1 MNLSFT
7 IPQQVIMAIE
17 GFFMFM
23 GALVVLIWFAMVAW
37 TAQDIRRRTHDWLVR
52 ILSLLLVMVFNL
64 LGLFIYLILRPAETT
79 ALVAARQLEEEALLQ
94 GLEEKLAC
102 PHCHKSVQADFV
114 VCPYCAEDLKQPCV
128 SCGRLLALNW
138 TICPYCA
145 TRVEKLGSADST
157 VSSGEQS
164 TAAPVAG

>member
-1 MNLSFT
+1 
-7 IPQQVIMAIE
+7 
-17 GFFMFM
+17 
-23 GALVVLIWFAMVAW
+23 MVGW
-37 TAQDIRRRTHDWLVR
+37 TFQDVRRRTHDWLVQ

-79 ALVAARQLEEEALLQ
+79 AAVAARQLEEEALLQ

-114 VCPYCAEDLKQPCV
+114 VCPYCGEELKQPCA

-138 TICPYCA
+138 TVCPYCA
-145 TRVEKLGSADST
+145 TPVEKPVST
-157 VSSGEQS
+157 EETVDTAEPSP
-164 TAAPVAG
+164 AAPVAAEG